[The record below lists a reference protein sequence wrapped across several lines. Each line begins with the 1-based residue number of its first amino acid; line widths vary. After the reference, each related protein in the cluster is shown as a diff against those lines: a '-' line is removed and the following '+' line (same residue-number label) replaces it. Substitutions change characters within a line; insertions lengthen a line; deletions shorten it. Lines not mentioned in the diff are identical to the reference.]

1 MKDSVDAY
9 DPSVREQRPLLRIR
23 HLVGVAVVLAAVSSP
38 ACANGDESS
47 GSGPQ
52 SSTTDPPTVPSRA
65 TTSLVT
71 STTTVAAT
79 STVVTD
85 SSHGEPGRDVA
96 EQGGA
101 SAPQSESASP
111 ADVSATSDAMP
122 EGTNFGFLVGVN
134 VADGT
139 IAIDLAEL
147 LTGDEAVVAAVEDGA
162 IDPAEPA
169 VDNDYYIRNRNPK
182 VRTVTVDRFA
192 PIRVLRS
199 AGEPDL
205 VGTSLGGL
213 AEEYA
218 RTVALGTE
226 ASMPVQV
233 VVTAGVVTRIDQM
246 FFP

>member
-9 DPSVREQRPLLRIR
+9 DPSVREQRSLWRVR
-23 HLVGVAVVLAAVSSP
+23 HLLGVAVVLAAVSSS
-38 ACANGDESS
+38 ACSNGDEPPNEARSTPSS
-47 GSGPQ
+47 TAGPTTTKPRAP
-52 SSTTDPPTVPSRA
+52 STTDTD
-65 TTSLVT
+65 TT
-71 STTTVAAT
+71 STTRADPSNDGPALE
-79 STVVTD
+79 D
-85 SSHGEPGRDVA
+85 
-96 EQGGA
+96 
-101 SAPQSESASP
+101 SAPGEGSVAQSEPQSP
-111 ADVSATSDAMP
+111 ADVSGAGDAMP

-134 VADGT
+134 VAEAT
-139 IAIDLAEL
+139 IAVDVAEL
-147 LTGDEAVVAAVEDGA
+147 LAGDEAVVAAVEDGA
-162 IDPAEPA
+162 IDPAAPA

-182 VRTVTVDRFA
+182 VRTVKVDRFA
-192 PIRVLRS
+192 PIKVIRS